1 MEKALP
7 KFVRKKLIVDQQ
19 HEIDSH
25 HIYYRIAKKTKD
37 DENSR
42 LLKKIAEDELNHYKL
57 LEKHTGKE
65 VKPNKLKIW
74 FYSTLISIFGM
85 TFGFKLM
92 ERGEKAAQEVDYK
105 EMDRWVPE
113 IKEVMKDEEEH
124 EHELLNM
131 INEESLKYVGSV
143 VLGLND
149 ALVELTGALAGLT
162 FALQNTAIIALSGL
176 ITGIAASFSMAASE
190 YLSSKADGES
200 DAGRSAIY
208 TGGAYIITVILLVLP
223 YLIFSNYIVCLAF
236 TLLISVLII
245 FIFNYYISVAKD
257 LRFWR
262 RFGEMA
268 GISLGVAGF
277 SFGIGVLIRVIFD
290 VEI

>member
-1 MEKALP
+1 MEKSLP
-7 KFVRKKLIVDQQ
+7 KHVRRKLIVDQQ

-25 HIYYRIAKKTKD
+25 HIYSRIAKKTS
-37 DENSR
+37 DEENR
-42 LLKKIAEDELNHYKL
+42 KLLEKIAEDEKNHYEL
-57 LEKHTGKE
+57 LLKHTGKT
-65 VKPNKLKIW
+65 VKPNRLKVW
-74 FYSTLISIFGM
+74 YYSTLISVFGM

-105 EMDRWVPE
+105 NMDRWVPE
-113 IKEVMKDEEEH
+113 IKYVMKDEEEH

-131 INEESLKYVGSV
+131 INEESLRYVGSV

-162 FALQNTAIIALSGL
+162 FALQNTSIIALSGL

-200 DAGRSAIY
+200 DAAKSAIY
-208 TGGAYIITVILLVLP
+208 TGGAYIVTVILLVLP
-223 YLIFSNYIVCLAF
+223 YLIFANYIVCLIC
-236 TLLISVLII
+236 TLAISVVII
-245 FIFNYYISVAKD
+245 FIFNYYISIAKD
-257 LRFWR
+257 YKFWK

-277 SFGIGVLIRVIFD
+277 SFGIGVLIRIIFN

>member
-1 MEKALP
+1 MENGLP
-7 KFVRKKLIVDQQ
+7 KHVRKKLIVDQQ

-25 HIYYRIAKKTKD
+25 HIYSRISNKTKNE
-37 DENSR
+37 ENKR
-42 LLKKIAEDELNHYKL
+42 LLNKIARDELSHYEL
-57 LEKHTGKE
+57 LKKHTGKS
-65 VKPNKLKIW
+65 VKPNWIKI
-74 FYSTLISIFGM
+74 FYYSTLISIFGM

-92 ERGEKAAQEVDYK
+92 ERGEKAAQEVDYM
-105 EMDRWVPE
+105 EMDRWIPE
-113 IKEVMKDEEEH
+113 IKDVMKDEEAH

-162 FALQNTAIIALSGL
+162 FALQNTSIIALSGL

-236 TLLISVLII
+236 TLLISVVII

-268 GISLGVAGF
+268 GISLGVAAF
-277 SFGIGVLIRVIFD
+277 SFGIGVLIRVIFN